1 MSALILASNSPRRRE
16 ILTDL
21 GYEFSVCPSLFEERA
36 EGLSAR
42 DTVAAFARGK
52 AAEVFSRDPNSVVL
66 GADTV
71 VAYGEEILGKP
82 KSEEDA
88 KRMLRLLSGKT
99 HSVYTGVCVVS
110 AKGVRETVVET
121 LVTFNELAEETI
133 NGYVNSGLPMDK
145 AGAYGIQ
152 DGFPLVKEIKGSYTN
167 VVGLPAEETQALLSA
182 VEGIHVETCD

>member
-16 ILTDL
+16 ILTGL
-21 GYEFSVCPSLFEERA
+21 GYEFTVCPSLFEELA

-52 AAEVFSRDPNSVVL
+52 AAEVFSRYPNSVVL

-110 AKGVRETVVET
+110 AKGMRETVAET
-121 LVTFNELAEETI
+121 RVTFNALAEETI
-133 NGYVNSGLPMDK
+133 NSYVNSGLPMDK

-152 DGFPLVKEIKGSYTN
+152 DGFPLVREIEGSYTN

-182 VEGIHVETCD
+182 VEGDKC